1 MRNFLHIFIIIS
13 EVLILNFI
21 CASTLRVQRE
31 NMKVRINATDDTI
44 ILKFMRPHMDAK
56 LEGYILGYG
65 SSMFSKQFIQLPK
78 NGEPYETEIDAEPK
92 YLIAVKQV
100 KANEVKKHCT
110 EKVTLEKPL
119 HLVIGSVTPTSV
131 LLSWGT
137 LLKTPYTETDL
148 DDCIEEGEFTVRY
161 RENEP
166 SKQWNYQTCP
176 TTSTVI
182 DNLKPD
188 TPYEF
193 GVRADIDTISGAWS
207 PPVMHNTADVDIH
220 KLLEEKPAE
229 NRVRPQEPIIK
240 TPQAFLPPV
249 PGTGSDD
256 ITSPPSE
263 DSLSLTQTFF
273 HTAVRQPPSKTTN
286 TFQSQQSTTS
296 PLSRTSQQ
304 HHHTSQ
310 STTSTIETKPTT
322 EILSSTTISTKIQLS
337 TTKIHLSQSKTLAS
351 TTETQPS
358 TTNIKLNTTETQTST
373 TKSHPSIPEIVPNKI
388 NTHLSTNHLKM
399 TEFHSI
405 GQLQPTTSQPQTTT
419 TQSQPSIM
427 QSTVQ
432 LHVKTVQY
440 KAQITPNPSS
450 TNLRTTQQ
458 APSKGQY
465 KHSTNP
471 HSQPNRTK
479 SQPIITQ
486 PQPSTI
492 QTQPITTQPQPRT
505 TQPSTV
511 QLHVSIYQSKP
522 ETIPQ
527 KPSPTKPRATT
538 ENPRK
543 SHHKHST
550 NHRSQS
556 NTTKS
561 QAIVTPPHPTT
572 VQPQN
577 RTTQPQ
583 SKTTQVQN
591 SITQT
596 QKSTVKQQPS
606 TSQFQFMTTQP
617 MPFTTPR
624 TTQMPRLSQ
633 SRKMQKKSSTAQP
646 LVRTIQQQILTK
658 PNTITE
664 QGTLILTQPWTTKK
678 QPNKIQQ
685 PTTSPENIYMTKQQ
699 PTLIQPKPTQ
709 ESNTYYKVSTTTE
722 HQQILN
728 TNLFLRSTPL
738 TLPKPKASTQKSIIS
753 QHITSQH
760 PPYDNNDTPSAIDVV
775 TRLWKQPQR
784 STTFQHRPVPD
795 QDHQPT
801 SSTIQYYNTTHLQ
814 YDKTES
820 TPKSKPYVTNSP
832 HSPTKHAPDVSIQP
846 FNSKLVPTAKSN
858 VNQNSPRAEKQ
869 AEAVNKMLQLNKAGR
884 GILRNLSSSASVTC
898 HSAHTVIRNG
908 TARGCVPAVTKPH
921 RMRVTPI
928 NRNNSLKRAKVH
940 SGEEHKGLSMTKP
953 SKQFLGPKRSRT
965 AKKKGPNQVEKPIDK
980 DKVTDLKQLEMD
992 TLLSLKPHVAPAT
1005 EVPDY
1010 QKPTPTSTLIFAFNG
1025 SRFDNSSVFS
1035 SVPVSDV
1042 DAMGKKRFVAPHV
1055 IYKTDKRPEE
1065 PCSVTHS
1072 LSFFPDEEVGDINVT
1087 GPPKNPPSN
1096 LTVVTVEGCSSFVI
1110 LDWEKSDNETTE
1122 YEVTS
1127 STKGPNGKEVSILT
1141 TNQTHTAVE
1150 NLKPES
1156 SYEFTVTP
1164 KNELGSGPSSDP
1176 VTFSTESADPRVSE
1190 IPTGKNA
1197 IWSSFP
1203 FKADSYSECNGRQYV
1218 KRTWYRKFVG
1228 IQLCNS
1234 LRYKIYLSDSLKGKF
1249 YTIGDQTGY
1258 GEDHCQFVDSF
1269 LDGRTGGPLPPNQL
1283 PPTQGYFRAVRQEP
1297 VKFGLIGG
1305 SSHINYVAW
1314 YECGIPI
1321 PGSW

>member
-21 CASTLRVQRE
+21 CAATLRVQRE

-100 KANEVKKHCT
+100 KANEVKKQCT

-148 DDCIEEGEFTVRY
+148 DDCIEEGQFTVRY

-229 NRVRPQEPIIK
+229 NRLRPQEPIIK

-273 HTAVRQPPSKTTN
+273 HTA
-286 TFQSQQSTTS
+286 
-296 PLSRTSQQ
+296 
-304 HHHTSQ
+304 
-310 STTSTIETKPTT
+310 
-322 EILSSTTISTKIQLS
+322 
-337 TTKIHLSQSKTLAS
+337 
-351 TTETQPS
+351 
-358 TTNIKLNTTETQTST
+358 
-373 TKSHPSIPEIVPNKI
+373 
-388 NTHLSTNHLKM
+388 
-399 TEFHSI
+399 
-405 GQLQPTTSQPQTTT
+405 
-419 TQSQPSIM
+419 
-427 QSTVQ
+427 
-432 LHVKTVQY
+432 
-440 KAQITPNPSS
+440 
-450 TNLRTTQQ
+450 
-458 APSKGQY
+458 
-465 KHSTNP
+465 
-471 HSQPNRTK
+471 
-479 SQPIITQ
+479 
-486 PQPSTI
+486 
-492 QTQPITTQPQPRT
+492 
-505 TQPSTV
+505 
-511 QLHVSIYQSKP
+511 
-522 ETIPQ
+522 
-527 KPSPTKPRATT
+527 
-538 ENPRK
+538 
-543 SHHKHST
+543 
-550 NHRSQS
+550 
-556 NTTKS
+556 
-561 QAIVTPPHPTT
+561 
-572 VQPQN
+572 
-577 RTTQPQ
+577 
-583 SKTTQVQN
+583 
-591 SITQT
+591 
-596 QKSTVKQQPS
+596 
-606 TSQFQFMTTQP
+606 
-617 MPFTTPR
+617 
-624 TTQMPRLSQ
+624 
-633 SRKMQKKSSTAQP
+633 
-646 LVRTIQQQILTK
+646 
-658 PNTITE
+658 
-664 QGTLILTQPWTTKK
+664 
-678 QPNKIQQ
+678 
-685 PTTSPENIYMTKQQ
+685 
-699 PTLIQPKPTQ
+699 
-709 ESNTYYKVSTTTE
+709 
-722 HQQILN
+722 
-728 TNLFLRSTPL
+728 
-738 TLPKPKASTQKSIIS
+738 
-753 QHITSQH
+753 
-760 PPYDNNDTPSAIDVV
+760 
-775 TRLWKQPQR
+775 
-784 STTFQHRPVPD
+784 
-795 QDHQPT
+795 
-801 SSTIQYYNTTHLQ
+801 
-814 YDKTES
+814 
-820 TPKSKPYVTNSP
+820 
-832 HSPTKHAPDVSIQP
+832 P

-869 AEAVNKMLQLNKAGR
+869 AEAVNKMLQLNKA
-884 GILRNLSSSASVTC
+884 
-898 HSAHTVIRNG
+898 
-908 TARGCVPAVTKPH
+908 
-921 RMRVTPI
+921 
-928 NRNNSLKRAKVH
+928 VH

-953 SKQFLGPKRSRT
+953 SKQIFGPKRSRT

-1096 LTVVTVEGCSSFVI
+1096 LTVVTVEGCPSFVI

-1190 IPTGKNA
+1190 MPTGKNA

>member
-1 MRNFLHIFIIIS
+1 MRDFIHIIIIS
-13 EVLILNFI
+13 EVLLLNII
-21 CASTLRVQRE
+21 CASSLRVRRE

-44 ILKFMRPHMDAK
+44 ILKFMRPHVDTK

-137 LLKTPYTETDL
+137 LLKTPYTDTPL
-148 DDCIEEGEFTVRY
+148 DDCIKEGQFTVRY

-229 NRVRPQEPIIK
+229 NQLKPQEPIIK
-240 TPQAFLPPV
+240 APQAFLPPV

-263 DSLSLTQTFF
+263 DSL
-273 HTAVRQPPSKTTN
+273 
-286 TFQSQQSTTS
+286 
-296 PLSRTSQQ
+296 
-304 HHHTSQ
+304 
-310 STTSTIETKPTT
+310 
-322 EILSSTTISTKIQLS
+322 
-337 TTKIHLSQSKTLAS
+337 
-351 TTETQPS
+351 
-358 TTNIKLNTTETQTST
+358 
-373 TKSHPSIPEIVPNKI
+373 
-388 NTHLSTNHLKM
+388 
-399 TEFHSI
+399 
-405 GQLQPTTSQPQTTT
+405 
-419 TQSQPSIM
+419 
-427 QSTVQ
+427 
-432 LHVKTVQY
+432 
-440 KAQITPNPSS
+440 
-450 TNLRTTQQ
+450 
-458 APSKGQY
+458 
-465 KHSTNP
+465 
-471 HSQPNRTK
+471 
-479 SQPIITQ
+479 
-486 PQPSTI
+486 
-492 QTQPITTQPQPRT
+492 
-505 TQPSTV
+505 
-511 QLHVSIYQSKP
+511 
-522 ETIPQ
+522 
-527 KPSPTKPRATT
+527 
-538 ENPRK
+538 
-543 SHHKHST
+543 
-550 NHRSQS
+550 
-556 NTTKS
+556 
-561 QAIVTPPHPTT
+561 
-572 VQPQN
+572 
-577 RTTQPQ
+577 
-583 SKTTQVQN
+583 
-591 SITQT
+591 
-596 QKSTVKQQPS
+596 
-606 TSQFQFMTTQP
+606 
-617 MPFTTPR
+617 
-624 TTQMPRLSQ
+624 
-633 SRKMQKKSSTAQP
+633 
-646 LVRTIQQQILTK
+646 
-658 PNTITE
+658 
-664 QGTLILTQPWTTKK
+664 
-678 QPNKIQQ
+678 
-685 PTTSPENIYMTKQQ
+685 
-699 PTLIQPKPTQ
+699 
-709 ESNTYYKVSTTTE
+709 
-722 HQQILN
+722 
-728 TNLFLRSTPL
+728 
-738 TLPKPKASTQKSIIS
+738 
-753 QHITSQH
+753 
-760 PPYDNNDTPSAIDVV
+760 
-775 TRLWKQPQR
+775 
-784 STTFQHRPVPD
+784 
-795 QDHQPT
+795 
-801 SSTIQYYNTTHLQ
+801 
-814 YDKTES
+814 
-820 TPKSKPYVTNSP
+820 P
-832 HSPTKHAPDVSIQP
+832 HSPTKHIPDVSIQP

-858 VNQNSPRAEKQ
+858 VNQNSPWAEKQ
-869 AEAVNKMLQLNKAGR
+869 AEAVNKMLQLNKAAPSETQDGQPSPAPALVKEVTIKKQGR
-884 GILRNLSSSASVTC
+884 GILRNLSSASVTC

-908 TARGCVPAVTKPH
+908 TARGCVPAVTKPR

-953 SKQFLGPKRSRT
+953 SKQILEPKRT
-965 AKKKGPNQVEKPIDK
+965 PKKKGPNQVEKPIDK
-980 DKVTDLKQLEMD
+980 ADKVTDLKQLEMD
-992 TLLSLKPHVAPAT
+992 TLLSLKPHAAPAT

-1010 QKPTPTSTLIFAFNG
+1010 QKPTPTSTPIFAFNG
-1025 SRFDNSSVFS
+1025 SHLDNSSVFS

-1096 LTVVTVEGCSSFVI
+1096 LTVVTVEGCPSFVI
-1110 LDWEKSDNETTE
+1110 LDWEKTDNETTE

-1127 STKGPNGKEVSILT
+1127 STKGPNGKEVSVLT

-1164 KNELGSGPSSDP
+1164 KNELGSGPPSEP

-1203 FKADSYSECNGRQYV
+1203 FKADSYSECNGRQFV

-1249 YTIGDQTGY
+1249 YSIGDQTGY

-1269 LDGRTGGPLPPNQL
+1269 LDGRTGGPLAPNQL